1 MDAREIRRI
10 FYRDGY
16 RLAHACLDQELAPAN
31 LSAAVSQLYRA
42 VDELLESFMKRSAS
56 EGVAA
61 DCKKGCSW
69 CCYQEVYA
77 VTHELIYLH
86 DYIAKQGNAE
96 REGEVLERAREK
108 ARLTEGRTEE
118 EQLKVRAACPF
129 LEEGSCTVYEARPM
143 ACRIYLSSSVGS
155 CRTNHDHPE
164 NGNSFPELFE
174 FPLNA
179 GRMLNEGFVSYLK
192 QRGLRSVEWPLEQG
206 YLLQVSRGSN
216 WEGWIR
222 ESGASL

>member
-16 RLAHACLDQELAPAN
+16 RLAHAYLDQELAPAN

-42 VDELLESFMKRSAS
+42 VDELLESFVQRSAS

-61 DCKKGCSW
+61 ACKEGCSW
-69 CCYQEVYA
+69 CCYQEVFA

-86 DYIAKQGNAE
+86 DHLMQKGNSE
-96 REGEVLERAREK
+96 TEGQVLERAREK
-108 ARLTEGRTEE
+108 ARLTDGRAEE
-118 EQLKVRAACPF
+118 EQLRVRTACPF
-129 LEEGSCTVYEARPM
+129 LEEGSCTVYEVRPM

-192 QRGLRSVEWPLEQG
+192 QRGLSSGERPIELG
-206 YLLQVSRGSN
+206 YPALLSRLGT

-222 ESGASL
+222 ESAASL